1 MQVAALV
8 VRFTS
13 VRACGWLE
21 RPRRFTNVAIG
32 TPVRTGLPRR
42 GRFTRER
49 LQLRLAI
56 INFMADYFRP
66 GTSGQ
71 LFTTSKRRG

>member
-13 VRACGWLE
+13 VRACGRLE

-42 GRFTRER
+42 GWFTREQ
-49 LQLRLAI
+49 LQPHLAI
-56 INFMADYFRP
+56 INFMVDYFRP
-66 GTSGQ
+66 GTSGDIHLR
-71 LFTTSKRRG
+71 LFY